1 MLTGRIL
8 RGVGGLYWVDGQ
20 DGAILQASARGLFR
34 KNREV
39 PTAGDLVDCE
49 PSGDPDRPWSIRHIH
64 PRRNFLVRPAVANLD
79 GLVITVSA
87 TDPPPDFML
96 VDKLL
101 AISYINGI
109 EPLLVLTKTDLTED
123 TTDLLQPY
131 RPVGCL
137 ILETAP
143 QDETGVAAFEQ
154 WLAGK
159 TACLAGQSG
168 VGKSTLM
175 NRLHGETVMSVGSIS
190 ERIGRGR
197 HTTREVVFFPVAG
210 GYLADT
216 PGFSTLELPDIGIN
230 GDQLADG
237 YPEIRQV
244 RDQCHFNDCRHI
256 GEPGC
261 AVSGSEIDPERL
273 ERYRQLRSQLDAL
286 DPYQKKARPKG
297 LDRD

>member
-8 RGVGGLYWVDGQ
+8 RGVGGLYWVSGS
-20 DGAILQASARGLFR
+20 GGEILQASARGLFR

-49 PSGDPDRPWSIRHIH
+49 PSGDPDRPWSIRNIR

-79 GLVITVSA
+79 GLVITVSV
-87 TDPPPDFML
+87 TDPPPDFL
-96 VDKLL
+96 LIDKLL
-101 AISYINGI
+101 AISHINGI
-109 EPLLVLTKTDLTED
+109 EPLLILTKTDLTAD
-123 TTDLLQPY
+123 STDLLQPY
-131 RPVGCL
+131 RAAGCQ
-137 ILETAP
+137 ILEIVP
-143 QDETGVAAFEQ
+143 QDETGVAAFER
-154 WLAGK
+154 WLEGK

-197 HTTREVVFFPVAG
+197 HTTREVVFFPIAG

-216 PGFSTLELPDIGIN
+216 PGFSTLELPDAGIN

-237 YPEIRQV
+237 YPEIVQV

-261 AVSGSEIDPERL
+261 AVPASSIDPERL
-273 ERYRQLRSQLDAL
+273 ERYRLLRGQLDAL
-286 DPYQKKARPKG
+286 DPYQKKRSQEV
-297 LDRD
+297 